1 MTQGSKNAVFPK
13 PQTPLLVK
21 IQLPSECGME
31 SQETWHRASH
41 PLSSFEQLWNSIFSS
56 TFIPGFHS
64 PSPQNGWTDMGQM
77 SHEWLHRPHC
87 GGVGGPATHR
97 WPLLLGVGAGDMM
110 ANRKWRSVYI
120 SLMWKTEKHGF
131 LIVSPIISLLFLC
144 KQTDSGFLLEQTVP
158 STGPDT
164 EHSTEVC
171 WMNLLY
177 LKNEA

>member
-64 PSPQNGWTDMGQM
+64 PSPQNSWKGMGQM
-77 SHEWLHRPHC
+77 SHEWLHQLHR
-87 GGVGGPATHR
+87 GGVGGPAAHR
-97 WPLLLGVGAGDMM
+97 WPLLLGVGAEDMM
-110 ANRKWRSVYI
+110 ADRKWRSVYI
-120 SLMWKTEKHGF
+120 SLMWKTETRVS
-131 LIVSPIISLLFLC
+131 VSPIISLLFLC